1 MNSLCFTDE
10 KIYPQYVVWLV
21 LIHTDTNLSSMKI
34 EFFSFSLYALFLL
47 KFYFP
52 SAILFSLNYCP
63 MYSMLEVIILTT
75 CIEHIE
81 TSLQIFFMILSLG
94 ISAPAPIAAKT
105 VKHK

>member
-1 MNSLCFTDE
+1 MACPNSHRYQLIQHE
-10 KIYPQYVVWLV
+10 NRV
-21 LIHTDTNLSSMKI
+21 LFIFSVCSLST
-34 EFFSFSLYALFLL
+34 E
-47 KFYFP
+47 
-52 SAILFSLNYCP
+52 ILFSLNYCP
-63 MYSMLEVIILTT
+63 MYIMLEVIILTT